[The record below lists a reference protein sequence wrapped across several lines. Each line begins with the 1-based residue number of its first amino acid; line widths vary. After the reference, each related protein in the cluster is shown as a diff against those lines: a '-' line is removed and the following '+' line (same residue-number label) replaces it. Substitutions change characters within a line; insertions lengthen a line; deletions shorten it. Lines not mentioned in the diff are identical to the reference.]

1 MKKITASFA
10 RGISLLTAFA
20 AFLTLFGCAGAP
32 GASDGDG
39 RLGVVSTI
47 FAPYDFVRQ
56 IAGERVENTMLLKP
70 GTDAHSYE
78 PTPQDIIRLQKCDLF
93 IYVGGENDAWVEDI
107 LSSIDTSSMRTIKL
121 LDCVEERYEE
131 EFVDG
136 MDGGHSH
143 EHDGGDGHD
152 HEHEN
157 AEWDEHVWTS
167 PVNAVLIC
175 EEITRTLEQMD
186 GANAGIYRSNMEKYG
201 GELKELDADFRQ
213 AAKGA
218 AGDTLVFGDRFPL
231 RYFVEEY
238 GLEYYAA
245 FPGCASETEASA
257 ATVAFLIDEVKRDK
271 IPIVFKIELSN
282 ENMARTIAE
291 ESGARVE
298 TFYTGHNLSRDDFE
312 NGETYVT
319 LMRRN
324 MELLKEAL
332 G

>member
-1 MKKITASFA
+1 MKKITA
-10 RGISLLTAFA
+10 LLLAAFA
-20 AFLTLFGCAGAP
+20 AASALAGCAPEPA
-32 GASDGDG
+32 DGDG
-39 RLGVVSTI
+39 RISVVSTI

-56 IAGERVENTMLLKP
+56 IAGEHVENTMLLKP

-78 PTPQDIIRLQKCDLF
+78 PTPRDIISLQKCDLF
-93 IYVGGENDAWVEDI
+93 IYVGGENDAWVEDM
-107 LSSIDTSSMRTIKL
+107 LSSMDTSSMRTIRL

-131 EFVDG
+131 ELVEG
-136 MDGGHSH
+136 MDGGGHGDSH
-143 EHDGGDGHD
+143 EA
-152 HEHEN
+152 EN
-157 AEWDEHVWTS
+157 ADWDEHVWTS
-167 PVNAVLIC
+167 PVNAALIC
-175 EEITRTLEQMD
+175 EEIAEVLARLD
-186 GANAGIYRSNMEKYG
+186 GENAEIYQKNTAAYKR
-201 GELKELDADFRQ
+201 ELSELDADFCRVTQ
-213 AAKGA
+213 EAKSN
-218 AGDTLVFGDRFPL
+218 TLVFGDRFPL

-238 GLEYYAA
+238 DLKYYAA

-271 IPIVFKIELSN
+271 IPIVFKIELSS

-298 TFYTGHNLSRDDFE
+298 TFYTGHNLSRDDYE
-312 NGETYVT
+312 NGESYVT

>member
-1 MKKITASFA
+1 MKKITV
-10 RGISLLTAFA
+10 LVLA
-20 AFLTLFGCAGAP
+20 ALAAVLALAGCAGAP
-32 GASDGDG
+32 EVSDGDG
-39 RLGVVSTI
+39 RLCVVSTI

-56 IAGERVENTMLLKP
+56 IAGERVENSMLLKP

-107 LSSIDTSSMRTIKL
+107 LSSMDTSSMRTIKL

-131 EFVDG
+131 EFVEG

-143 EHDGGDGHD
+143 EQDSDSDGH
-152 HEHEN
+152 EPEN

-167 PVNAVLIC
+167 PVNAALIC
-175 EEITRTLEQMD
+175 EEIAETLTSLD
-186 GANAGIYRSNMEKYG
+186 SANADAYRSNTEKYV
-201 GELKELDADFRQ
+201 GELKELDADFRLVT
-213 AAKGA
+213 KGT

-238 GLEYYAA
+238 GLKYYAA

-282 ENMARTIAE
+282 ENMARTVAE